1 MKYAK
6 RGQMYYVRK
15 GKDYMHD
22 RGQGRPAII
31 VSDARINESTD
42 RVMVI
47 YMTRTDSGRPA
58 HILVNVCGTPS
69 YAICDN
75 INTIFKDRLEN
86 YIGEV
91 TPEEMQNIDKAL
103 IKSLDLDKD
112 PVCDECDVNID
123 YEIMEKK
130 LEMEIQEKN
139 FYKRMYDELLGKV
152 MNH

>member
-1 MKYAK
+1 MKYPK

-22 RGQGRPAII
+22 RGQGRSAII
-31 VSDARINESTD
+31 VSENHMNDCTD

-47 YMTRTDSGRPA
+47 YLTRMANGRPE
-58 HILVNVCGTPS
+58 HIPVNVSGTPS

-103 IKSLDLDKD
+103 KKGLDLDKD
-112 PVCDECDVNID
+112 PVCEECDVNND
-123 YEIMEKK
+123 YEIMEKR
-130 LEMEIQEKN
+130 LEQEIQEKK

-152 MNH
+152 MAR